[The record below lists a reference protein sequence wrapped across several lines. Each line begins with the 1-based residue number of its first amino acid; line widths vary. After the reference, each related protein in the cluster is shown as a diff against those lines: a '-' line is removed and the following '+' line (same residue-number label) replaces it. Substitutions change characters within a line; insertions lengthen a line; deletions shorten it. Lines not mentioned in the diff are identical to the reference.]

1 MTVRLM
7 GSYQE
12 ITVRFCK
19 GPDFFSPVGV
29 LAVKDG
35 RLFFEYDPEWVRRGL
50 ELSPFTLPL
59 QSGLICHLDLAF
71 GPLFGLF
78 DDSLPDG
85 WGLLLMDRAF
95 RARGVEPSTV
105 SIIDRLL
112 YLGDRTMGALTY
124 FPPERRE
131 LTRPALLDLRELA
144 DEARLVFHGKALDIL
159 PQLMRAGG
167 SPGGARPKVLVG
179 FHPERQEIVSGEEDL
194 LPGFEHWMV
203 KFSAMPDGAD
213 EGRVEYAYSL
223 MARAAGIRMEETR
236 LFVTGGGDAFF
247 GVKRFD
253 RRPGNRRCHVH
264 SFASLVHANFRIP
277 SCDYGDLFKA
287 ASLLTRNYP
296 DLEQLYRRMVF
307 NVVAHNRDDH
317 AKNFAFLLDDEQ
329 GSWGLSPAYDLTFAH
344 GPGGEHTTTVAGE
357 GIRPTRQQCVELGGK
372 YGIGANR
379 AKALFDE
386 IREVMTRWPEF
397 AKNAG
402 LPGKI
407 IHETG
412 RFHYR

>member
-1 MTVRLM
+1 M

-12 ITVRFCK
+12 IAVRFTK
-19 GPDFFSPVGV
+19 GPDLFFPVGV

-35 RLFFEYDPEWVRRGL
+35 RLFFEYDPGWLRRGL

-59 QSGLICHLDLAF
+59 RSGLINHRDLAF

-95 RARGVEPSTV
+95 RARGIEPSTV
-105 SIIDRLL
+105 SILDRLL

-124 FPPERRE
+124 YPPEKRE
-131 LTRPALLDLRELA
+131 PSQSVPLDLRELA
-144 DEARLVFHGKALDIL
+144 DEARLVYHGKALDIL

-167 SPGGARPKVLVG
+167 SPGGARPKILVG
-179 FHPERQEIVSGEEDL
+179 FHPERLEMVSGEDDL
-194 LPGFEHWMV
+194 PPGFEHWMV
-203 KFSAMPDGAD
+203 KFSAMSDGAD
-213 EGRVEYAYSL
+213 EGRVEYAYFL
-223 MARAAGIRMEETR
+223 MARAAGIEMEEAR

-253 RRPGNRRCHVH
+253 RRPGNLRCHIH
-264 SFASLVHANFRIP
+264 SFAGLIQANFRIP

-287 ASLLTRNYP
+287 TSLLTRNHP

-307 NVVAHNRDDH
+307 NIVAHNRDDH
-317 AKNFAFLLDDEQ
+317 AKNFSFLLDDEH
-329 GSWGLSPAYDLTFAH
+329 GGWGLSPAYDLTFAH
-344 GPGGEHTTTVAGE
+344 GPGGEHSTTVKGE
-357 GIRPTRQQCVELGGK
+357 GIRPTRQQCVELGGQ
-372 YGIGANR
+372 YGIGADR

-386 IREVMTRWPEF
+386 IREVVARWPEF
-397 AKNAG
+397 AKDAG
-402 LPGKI
+402 LTGKI
-407 IHETG
+407 IQETG
-412 RFHYR
+412 RFHD